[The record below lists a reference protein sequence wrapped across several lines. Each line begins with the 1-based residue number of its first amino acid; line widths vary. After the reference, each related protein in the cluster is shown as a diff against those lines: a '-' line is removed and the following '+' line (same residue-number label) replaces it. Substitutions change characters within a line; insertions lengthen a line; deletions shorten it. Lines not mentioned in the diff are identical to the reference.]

1 MTARAAAP
9 DRHHHPSL
17 PTTAAAASRIVWCMT
32 LLMLI
37 FSFFPANRAASADIS
52 QSTDIVLRKH
62 LSGEERRDLPE
73 SGVDGRSLALT
84 ALRRKSG
91 LVTLLDDSLQAMGE
105 TLILEGTFSLPLPTG
120 ETLKVDAGTSPVAGI
135 STGRSLLLDFNGDIT
150 EESRSLIE
158 EHWPRYRV
166 INVPADADFRRLM
179 GLILD
184 ESGYHSVSRD
194 APLFL
199 GRHGRVRIVPDFLVA
214 PTTESILDGSL
225 MLIMIEDSPN
235 RALPS
240 EIKEIARDHLVKVVE
255 ITPPSGGDGSPGP
268 ASFPGW
274 WGGGKITASDFRA
287 LLGEL
292 GPALGL
298 KVREAL
304 PADGEGFHGKG
315 RITLEG
321 NGRSRLVTFVAAAAE
336 ADRTD
341 SLTIAPDDSLELVL
355 ARLLHTFGYDYSG
368 PFLEFYQPGARFTI
382 LIDGYYIARDTG
394 PLVVTGDDIGPRLK
408 AMLARRGIEVVT
420 CLLPEDTSRR
430 P

>member
-1 MTARAAAP
+1 MA
-9 DRHHHPSL
+9 L
-17 PTTAAAASRIVWCMT
+17 LT
-32 LLMLI
+32 LVL
-37 FSFFPANRAASADIS
+37 SFFPANRAAAADIS
-52 QSTDIVLRKH
+52 QSTDIVLKKH
-62 LSGEERRDLPE
+62 LAGEARRDLPE
-73 SGVDGRSLALT
+73 SGANGKSLALS
-84 ALRRKSG
+84 ALRREGG
-91 LVTLLDDSLQAMGE
+91 LVTLLDSSLQAMGE
-105 TLILEGTFSLPLPTG
+105 TLILEGTLSLPLPTG
-120 ETLKVDAGTSPVAGI
+120 ETLKVDAGASPVADI
-135 STGRSLLLDFNGDIT
+135 STGRGLLLDFDGDIT
-150 EESRSLIE
+150 AESRKLIE

-166 INVPADADFRRLM
+166 VNVPADADFRRLM

-194 APLFL
+194 APLVL

-235 RALPS
+235 QALPS

-255 ITPPSGGDGSPGP
+255 IAPPSGGDESPVP
-268 ASFPGW
+268 ASPGW

-298 KVREAL
+298 KVRETF

-321 NGRSRLVTFVAAAAE
+321 NGRSRLVTFVAAAPE
-336 ADRTD
+336 ADRAD

-382 LIDGYYIARDTG
+382 LIDGYYIARATG

-408 AMLARRGIEVVT
+408 TMLARRGIEVVT

>member
-1 MTARAAAP
+1 MTARAPSPNRHRYPAP
-9 DRHHHPSL
+9 
-17 PTTAAAASRIVWCMT
+17 AAAARAAGC
-32 LLMLI
+32 LALI
-37 FSFFPANRAASADIS
+37 SILFAPFPASLAASADLLS
-52 QSTDIVLRKH
+52 GTDIVLKKH
-62 LSGEERRDLPE
+62 LAGSKQRDLPDSE
-73 SGVDGRSLALT
+73 TAGGSLALT
-84 ALRRKSG
+84 ALRREGG
-91 LVTLLDDSLQAMGE
+91 LITLLDSSLRAMGE
-105 TLILEGTFSLPLPTG
+105 TLTPEGTLSLPLPTG
-120 ETLKVDAGTSPVAGI
+120 ETLKVDARTSPVAGI
-135 STGRSLLLDFNGDIT
+135 STGRSLLLDFDGDIT
-150 EESRSLIE
+150 EESRRLIE

-166 INVPADADFRRLM
+166 INVPADADFRHLM

-214 PTTESILDGSL
+214 PTAESILDGSL

-255 ITPPSGGDGSPGP
+255 ITPPSGGDGSPVP

-274 WGGGKITASDFRA
+274 WGGGKITASDFRT

-304 PADGEGFHGKG
+304 PTDGEGFHGKD

-321 NGRSRLVTFVAAAAE
+321 NGRSRLVTFVAAE

-382 LIDGYYIARDTG
+382 LIEGYYIARDTG

-408 AMLARRGIEVVT
+408 AMLAGRGIEVIT
-420 CLLPEDTSRR
+420 CLLPEGTSRR